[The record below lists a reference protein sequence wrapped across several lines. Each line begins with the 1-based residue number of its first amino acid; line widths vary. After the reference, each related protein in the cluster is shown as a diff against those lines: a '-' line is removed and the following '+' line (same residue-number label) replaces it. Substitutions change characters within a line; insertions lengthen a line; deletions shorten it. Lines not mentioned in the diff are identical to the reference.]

1 MLGTVR
7 VRGIATGAI
16 LGMLSVLTVSG
27 CEARGKAPVYAS
39 AEDVQ
44 PLAVGERVPPAR
56 VVTVRGEPVDLADV
70 VREHGALL
78 VFYRGG
84 W

>member
-1 MLGTVR
+1 MLGAMCVR
-7 VRGIATGAI
+7 RIAAGVA
-16 LGMLSVLTVSG
+16 LGMLFALVASG
-27 CEARGKAPVYAS
+27 CGPGAEGRVYAS
-39 AEDVQ
+39 AEEVQ
-44 PLAVGERVPPAR
+44 PLAAGERVPSVR
-56 VVTVRGEPVDLADV
+56 VVALGGEFVDLADV

>member
-1 MLGTVR
+1 MLGSMR
-7 VRGIATGAI
+7 VRWIAAGVV
-16 LGMLSVLTVSG
+16 LGMLLALAASG
-27 CEARGKAPVYAS
+27 GEARVEGRVYAS

-44 PLAVGERVPPAR
+44 PLAVGERVPSVR
-56 VVTVRGEPVDLADV
+56 VVTVRGKSVDLADV
-70 VREHGALL
+70 VRDHGALL

>member
-1 MLGTVR
+1 MLGAVR
-7 VRGIATGAI
+7 VRGIAAGAI

-27 CEARGKAPVYAS
+27 CEARGKDRVYAC

-44 PLAVGERVPPAR
+44 PLAVGERVPSAR
-56 VVTVRGEPVDLADV
+56 VVTVGGEPVDLADV
-70 VREHGALL
+70 VRDHGALL

>member
-1 MLGTVR
+1 MLGDMHVR
-7 VRGIATGAI
+7 WITAAIAGWTLAGLVAC
-16 LGMLSVLTVSG
+16 GG
-27 CEARGKAPVYAS
+27 EAPSASRVYAS

-44 PLAVGERVPPAR
+44 PLAAGERVPSVR
-56 VVTVRGEPVDLADV
+56 VVTVREKSVDLADV
-70 VREHGALL
+70 VRDHGALL